1 MATYAEYTD
10 LIDKFAGHMSRKG
23 VYQVLDFSVGEIRMW
38 RFMNHQL
45 FTLVRIQDGGPNS
58 IPTIDITGGGACGL
72 RPSSELFRYLVTPD
86 EKFQFGSR
94 FASIR
99 KDGLALSGASL
110 ALPLAVLNY
119 HDPECTR
126 FTLAMVENLGI
137 YSRQT
142 AEAIIP
148 SCGGRLLNGFDEDDV
163 ANLFAAS
170 TGNLFPRTRRSARR
184 SFRARGRGPAWP
196 RSWPTLRSRAAPTR
210 C

>member
-10 LIDKFAGHMSRKG
+10 LIDKFAEHMSREG
-23 VYQVLDFSVGEIRMW
+23 AYQVLDFSIGEIRMW

-72 RPSSELFRYLVTPD
+72 RPSGELFRYLATPD

-99 KDGLALSGASL
+99 KDGLALSGARL
-110 ALPLAVLNY
+110 ALPLAVLDY
-119 HDPECTR
+119 RDPECTR
-126 FTLAMVENLGI
+126 FTVAMIENLGL

-142 AEAIIP
+142 AEEVIP

-163 ANLFAAS
+163 ANLFGAS
-170 TGNLFPRTRRSARR
+170 TGNLSGVPL
-184 SFRARGRGPAWP
+184 FRAVLSEHVEEG
-196 RSWPTLRSRAAPTR
+196 
-210 C
+210 

>member
-1 MATYAEYTD
+1 MALHESQALYAR
-10 LIDKFAGHMSRKG
+10 ANSGR
-23 VYQVLDFSVGEIRMW
+23 
-38 RFMNHQL
+38 
-45 FTLVRIQDGGPNS
+45 GPNS
-58 IPTIDITGGGACGL
+58 IPAIDITGGGACGL

-126 FTLAMVENLGI
+126 FTLAMVENLGL

-142 AEAIIP
+142 AEEIIT

-163 ANLFAAS
+163 ANLFGAS
-170 TGNLFPRTRRSARR
+170 TGNLFPRTRCSARSDR
-184 SFRARGRGPAWP
+184 ITAHGSLTVMSRQIRACPSRCGGTGVRPAA
-196 RSWPTLRSRAAPTR
+196 RR
-210 C
+210 